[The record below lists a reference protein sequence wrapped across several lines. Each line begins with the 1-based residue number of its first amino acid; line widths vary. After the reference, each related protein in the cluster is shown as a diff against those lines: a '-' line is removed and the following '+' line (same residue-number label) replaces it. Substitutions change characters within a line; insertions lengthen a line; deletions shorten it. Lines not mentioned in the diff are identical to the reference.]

1 VDFISEG
8 YCLRLYGLKTV
19 AALFYVFFFLFSF
32 YFSFFR
38 SFSSLSISGR
48 LVFVTSV
55 FFILFF
61 YLFSFFYSFR
71 LYPFM
76 YHESNVRGGRVTRAL

>member
-55 FFILFF
+55 FLFYFFTSSLSSILSVFIL
-61 YLFSFFYSFR
+61 SCIT
-71 LYPFM
+71 
-76 YHESNVRGGRVTRAL
+76 RVTFGVGE